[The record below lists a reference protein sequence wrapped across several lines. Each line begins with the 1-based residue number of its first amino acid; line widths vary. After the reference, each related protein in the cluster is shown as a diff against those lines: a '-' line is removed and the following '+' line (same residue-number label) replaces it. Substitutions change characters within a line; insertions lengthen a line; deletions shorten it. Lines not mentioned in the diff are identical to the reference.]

1 MEEIVHII
9 PVGYEFDRVVA
20 PFLNGFKANRVYLLS
35 SIEDVVAPTAV
46 LEKHQFY
53 VDKVREELEG
63 LGIFVIPVPT
73 NLIDYLALIQKISK
87 IVTKEKQKGNLVY
100 INMSGAGRL
109 TSVASTLVGMVHNV
123 KVYYVDSTGYADK
136 DPRMTRHGYSIVDG
150 KPNITMLA
158 NFQIHMPNEI
168 QQKTLGKIYE
178 NEGIKTIDLI
188 EYLGSEGFGDYSV
201 NYYLL
206 SRNEKTAL
214 VMKFNRNIVDKLSES
229 GYITK
234 IKLGREN
241 AYTITDTGK
250 YIASIS
256 GFIED

>member
-1 MEEIVHII
+1 LEEIVHII
-9 PVGYEFDRVVA
+9 PIGYEFDRVVA
-20 PFLNGFKANRVYLLS
+20 PFRSGYKVNRVYLLS
-35 SIEDVVAPTAV
+35 SIEDIDAPTAV

-53 VDKVREELEG
+53 VDKVRKELEG
-63 LGIFVIPVPT
+63 LGIIVIQVPT
-73 NLIDYLALIQKISK
+73 NLIEYLALIQVISK
-87 IVTKEKQKGNLVY
+87 IVIEEKQKGNLVY

-123 KVYYVDSTGYADK
+123 KVYYVDATGYADK
-136 DPRMTRHGYSIVDG
+136 DPRMTTHGYSIVEG
-150 KPNITMLA
+150 TPNITMLA
-158 NFQIHMPNEI
+158 NFQINMPNEI
-168 QQKTLGKIYE
+168 QLKALVKIYE

-201 NYYLL
+201 DYYSL

-214 VMKFNRNIVDKLSES
+214 IMKFNRNVVDKLSDS
-229 GYITK
+229 SYITK

-241 AYTITDTGK
+241 AYKITNTGK

-256 GFIED
+256 GLM